1 MMCLIAQSDLLVFCF
16 TPVVFHLI
24 SGSGVEPPSF
34 DLGVD
39 TSPAA
44 VGQETPKELIF
55 AIQPMLSPEQKGF
68 ASAASTLPS
77 LGLADMSPTDATRH
91 FAQCI
96 ILGIVHVI

>member
-1 MMCLIAQSDLLVFCF
+1 MIFIIGQADLLLFCF
-16 TPVVFHLI
+16 TPVVFHLV

-39 TSPAA
+39 ASPAA

-55 AIQPMLSPEQKGF
+55 AIQPMLSPEQKVF
-68 ASAASTLPS
+68 SSAAPS
-77 LGLADMSPTDATRH
+77 LPPSGLADMSPTDATRH